1 MTDAGRSRAW
11 MVSMAAHAV
20 IGTVLLMALGTGH
33 THRKPIEPEP
43 PKRLVWVEPAPL
55 ALGVPGGRAAPPA
68 APAEPA
74 SVVPPPSVSETK
86 PPPGRVVAKE
96 PKPRPKPPRL
106 ARTGDAKPE
115 AIERPKPPLP
125 VEPAS
130 AAVPSEAAR
139 AAPSAGAPG
148 GVQQGTV
155 NGAAGGF
162 GDAAVPVGSVAA
174 PPELVER
181 VVPEYPPRAREL
193 EIEGQVLL
201 EVVLDRR
208 GRPEADIKVLKS
220 VKLLDAAAIAAV
232 RQWRFRPARGGDGRA
247 VRVVMEVPVRFVLR

>member
-181 VVPEYPPRAREL
+181 VVPEYPPRAR
-193 EIEGQVLL
+193 
-201 EVVLDRR
+201 
-208 GRPEADIKVLKS
+208 PEADIKVLKS